1 LKESD
6 LYAPVKVFLEQQ
18 GCEVKGEVAE
28 FDILAVRN
36 GLLFAV
42 ELKSTVT
49 LKLLMQAA
57 SRLASVDAV
66 YIAVPTTSPVLRTQR
81 RNFTKLLRLL
91 GIGLLEVGRDG
102 RRVDPVLDPGEY
114 RPRKRTDRRGRLL
127 KEHAEL
133 VGDPNTGGG
142 TRRGGIMTP
151 YRQRAL
157 AVASYLGSKG
167 PSRVRDVRDAVS
179 EPDALQIMYRNVYG
193 WFERISTGVYGLS
206 PKGAAD
212 LPLWSRGPEERD
224 R

>member
-6 LYAPVKVFLEQQ
+6 LYAPVKDFLERQ

-57 SRLASVDAV
+57 SRLSSVDAV
-66 YIAVPTTSPVLRTQR
+66 YVAVPSSSPVLKNQR
-81 RNFTKLLRLL
+81 RNFVRLLKLL

-102 RRVDPVLDPGEY
+102 RRVDAVLDPGEY
-114 RPRKRTDRRGRLL
+114 RPRKRPDRRGRLL
-127 KEHAEL
+127 REHAML

-142 TRRGGIMTP
+142 SRRGGIMTP

-157 AVASYLGSKG
+157 AVASYLGSRG
-167 PSRVRDVRDAVS
+167 PSRVRDVREAVS
-179 EPDALQIMYRNVYG
+179 EPEALQIMYRNVYG
-193 WFERISTGVYGLS
+193 WFERVSTGVYGLS

-212 LPLWSRGPEERD
+212 LSLWRRGLGREG
-224 R
+224 